1 MILFIVKKPN
11 ASEFQS
17 PDPEGYYNI
26 PINYVENDIN
36 AGNIQLVSWNEVRY
50 KSESGPEKEI
60 KTVKD
65 LFEVV
70 LEVAETDPVCQDMN
84 EQFKLLYKAKDSTE
98 DDIDIFKNFKRFIDN
113 YNPNENIPDDDTRH
127 IFITVY
133 ECWPHPMI
141 GNVALSPECRPQSF
155 MEQYFR
161 NFLVLKNNYNNN
173 KYMSEATTT
182 KIRSMLLN
190 SEITE
195 FTTEEGL
202 RNLTKSNRDQCRM
215 CKDWTE
221 LARAVIG
228 EISSYVSRMLEKI
241 YALELCN
248 SSIFLEEQKKL
259 LEEIVTFKGYKTLLG
274 ESLSFEEIFKCFNEP
289 DKERTLWGY
298 IEYIYRYFKSD
309 WDKIETPKSRWYAF
323 ASFIN
328 TIETNL
334 IKDIN
339 ISDVSPNDQSCIN
352 NIINK
357 SNKIPPV
364 IRCAMVFN
372 AVRKFSYIPVSYLE
386 QSINLC
392 YHSIKLDEETNKK
405 FLDRKCSLDDAESH
419 SFIPLIEVNGSLI
432 RLSSWMRDEYHPTT
446 IAKRHFLMPLW
457 AGPSGHANTLLRNFN
472 YIFNKENDE
481 KEYIRLANI
490 LLPSIFSFWR
500 LYYDKRISGNHTLA
514 ESFEAAFYTESC
526 TSETFKGNRNQ
537 ENLAQELEQFN
548 KINNLL
554 SKHESTLKS
563 YDEVYETL
571 TKITYTDDSSKN
583 IIDVDINGIYSS
595 IGILYR
601 IYKKRYTEK
610 NLSKNI
616 IKLKQAIQNLEKQ
629 LVKKEYDII
638 KWSKDIIYTKKI
650 NEAQAFCTNI
660 AICNASIDGFNKID
674 FPETDTLQHK
684 IASHCI
690 NEIDTFCKMEVS
702 PSTILYSP
710 RLQYIHNRLTTTQ
723 ANQKTFERNEE
734 FNINPPPCLTDKGI
748 VDFVG
753 GMVFNDISI
762 SQPTSNSEINYKAI
776 VNTQSDCWNR
786 LKIFGLQDNQPIE
799 CIVSENNN
807 SLMFQGK
814 IQLDGSF
821 PIGSI
826 SLSLKQLIIGS
837 SLDSDYIS
845 CRLEAS
851 IEANN
856 KTLAVTLY
864 LPLYS
869 GTIDVYG
876 EYENGNVFTIT
887 DLLTIFG
894 LNNVIDPTKILPA
907 SEEIFGNLGLQSL
920 HLNLSDSFQINQI
933 GFVITTEKPWS
944 IIENKISITPVFE
957 IDIDNP
963 FDTTNR
969 NIYCTTTG
977 KWFLGEGENTTEF
990 DVTLTS
996 ELTIYAGLA
1005 QGSVLQFETFTA
1017 LFGIKNTIFP
1027 SRKFTDLSL
1036 MADFKSSNYSFSVAA
1051 EDVYSF
1057 KVGKAELGIEGV
1069 SCSLDFLNGSFGELS
1084 LSGSFKLGE
1093 MELNVYGSY
1102 KGDNSFTFNAD
1113 AFSDLDYSLGKF
1125 ITDISGD
1132 LLYNGGTSSFPD
1144 EYLTVNIRSLNVSY
1158 NSTDHN
1164 FIGDIDLDHVLEIS
1178 SDFAINDIKFHIS
1191 SSDKSPLEFL
1201 IQAHLLVLETQM
1213 TLTLEKNSLGY
1224 RFYGK
1229 ADFIDASGNPTASVK
1244 NILDSFKIDTT
1255 SIPDFICNFY
1265 VRNIS
1270 ACFEIQE
1277 DKNSA
1282 NSKKIITLG
1291 ISTSA
1296 GDLTVSVTF
1305 GNNVE
1310 WSILYKNSGSVNVLE
1325 MPVVGE
1331 LVNTVAPNT
1340 TDLTISN
1347 FEVDASSEKGVFL
1360 RCNAF
1365 GSPCEI
1371 QIYKPDPQ
1379 PAPKQNYRQNVLMQ
1393 SVGSS
1398 GPAFDGTVVWKKFE
1412 PPKTIFIL
1420 SLPKIGLGMD
1430 DGHIAVLLDA
1440 SLNISPLTLSLN
1452 EAGIGVALS
1461 EPIAYKF
1468 YLSGFGV
1475 SFDNGVLSIGGGL
1488 SIGKDEDGNQQYSGL
1503 LSIRFKEIGLTAIG
1517 QYTKIIEQ
1525 DKETA
1530 AICACFSLLAPIG
1543 GIPAFFVKGLA
1554 GGFGYNERLILPS
1567 IEKVNDYFLIKAAMD
1582 GFGKDPNPK
1591 KILDKQV
1598 KAENGQYF
1606 LAAGLKFTTFETIEG
1621 CVLVTVSFGNDF
1633 ELGLLGLAN
1642 LSIPPKVPTN
1652 PIAYAELAIKASVKP
1667 LDGVFSVEAQ
1677 LTNESYILSKKC
1689 KLTGGFAAYAW
1700 FGDNEHSGDFVVTL
1714 GGYHPSYQRPAHYPT
1729 VPRLGLN
1736 WQVDSHTNINGEIYF
1751 AMTPAALMAGG
1762 KLSITYTLGDLK
1774 AWFIAY
1780 ADILMKW
1787 KPFAYDISIGVLVG
1801 ASYTMSLFGIRKTFS
1816 IELGAD
1822 LKLWGPEVQAKV
1834 HISWFIIS
1842 FTISFSEGA
1851 DHSKDSLDWEG
1862 FKSTFLVSPKENDN
1876 LKQSVQNAPLK
1887 DSDDQE
1893 RSDILSISLQGV
1905 IGKTSDGTDIVSA
1918 HQLCISAF
1926 SKIPEN
1932 NENGQAIHVRPAG
1945 KNCNISN
1952 SVMKVVVEND
1962 SITEK
1967 FKCEKIMQNVPAA
1980 LWGEE
1985 TSNNLNGEGLVKDQS
2000 CGKKLSIQSS
2010 AIDLFPKNQFIRLSE
2025 LYKDNIIHC
2034 WNSFVFSKDASWN
2047 LKDGDETIEIFKAN
2061 EITSVTST
2069 TENRKA
2075 FLTTHGLSDKDV
2087 EDISLTEFATNAD
2100 DLLSESI
2107 LIINV

>member
-1 MILFIVKKPN
+1 MILFIVKKFDN
-11 ASEFQS
+11 IYKDGF
-17 PDPEGYYNI
+17 YTI
-26 PINYVENDIN
+26 PIDYGTNDIN
-36 AGNIQLVSWNEVRY
+36 EGNIQLVSWNEVRY

-65 LFEVV
+65 LFEAV
-70 LEVAETDPVCQDMN
+70 LEVAKKDDVCKDMN
-84 EQFKLLYKAKDSTE
+84 EQFHNLYGSYIFSLNQTEGIFERFLADPQKST
-98 DDIDIFKNFKRFIDN
+98 IDETDERYIIKTI
-113 YNPNENIPDDDTRH
+113 
-127 IFITVY
+127 Y

-141 GNVALSPECRPQSF
+141 GNVANSPGCRPQTWDD
-155 MEQYFR
+155 QYIQNWAPFAP
-161 NFLVLKNNYNNN
+161 
-173 KYMSEATTT
+173 KYMSSATKNEIDLLFKDPNTYGLQK
-182 KIRSMLLN
+182 KI
-190 SEITE
+190 
-195 FTTEEGL
+195 
-202 RNLTKSNRDQCRM
+202 KSGRDQCRM

-228 EISSYVSRMLEKI
+228 EISSYISKLLEKI
-241 YALELCN
+241 YALELCQSQRILEKQKELLKKIAKEEAYKYPKEEKLYTLKELFINKWGFDPLEQTEYLKRFFTDLNKLSNKDAKWFGFATIIN
-248 SSIFLEEQKKL
+248 S
-259 LEEIVTFKGYKTLLG
+259 V
-274 ESLSFEEIFKCFNEP
+274 FEEPII
-289 DKERTLWGY
+289 DL
-298 IEYIYRYFKSD
+298 
-309 WDKIETPKSRWYAF
+309 
-323 ASFIN
+323 
-328 TIETNL
+328 ETNQL
-334 IKDIN
+334 NEADTEKIASIKN
-339 ISDVSPNDQSCIN
+339 QCALYPPG
-352 NIINK
+352 II
-357 SNKIPPV
+357 
-364 IRCAMVFN
+364 CAMLFSDIKKYYRISPTINSTEVDDTSD
-372 AVRKFSYIPVSYLE
+372 KFFKHCTI
-386 QSINLC
+386 
-392 YHSIKLDEETNKK
+392 TNKVVK
-405 FLDRKCSLDDAESH
+405 E
-419 SFIPLIEVNGSLI
+419 FIPRLTTGLGHSLY
-432 RLSSWMRDEYHPTT
+432 LGGCMRDEANKSTQT
-446 IAKRHFLMPLW
+446 NRHFLMPLW
-457 AGPSGHANTLLRNFN
+457 AGPSGHANGILAFYNEFFN
-472 YIFNKENDE
+472 TSYPPNELIIPYTPYFNNLTQ
-481 KEYIRLANI
+481 LANVI
-490 LLPSIFSFWR
+490 LPTMFAFWR
-500 LYYDKRISGNHTLA
+500 LYYDKRISSDHTLA
-514 ESFEAAFYTESC
+514 ETYDAIFYTWEKISDKNIQPQYLEEWKNHWNK
-526 TSETFKGNRNQ
+526 TRKDNNKETFN
-537 ENLAQELEQFN
+537 F
-548 KINNLL
+548 INNLIIN
-554 SKHESTLKS
+554 K
-563 YDEVYETL
+563 
-571 TKITYTDDSSKN
+571 KIAEYKDCWDT
-583 IIDVDINGIYSS
+583 IDTEIYYKTEYGQYKRKIYGLYSPV
-595 IGILYR
+595 GVMYR
-601 IYKKRYTEK
+601 IYQKHYDSTKS
-610 NLSKNI
+610 LAQNI
-616 IKLKQAIQNLEKQ
+616 SAL
-629 LVKKEYDII
+629 KKEIERLEDELI
-638 KWSKDIIYTKKI
+638 KKGKIVIQWSKDVITTNKEIKDTASSVLTNLKITNQNVPSAPIVAEQKNPQPEKKKLFQNMAVLQAEQSSRI
-650 NEAQAFCTNI
+650 QYLYNQITNAQAHQT
-660 AICNASIDGFNKID
+660 D
-674 FPETDTLQHK
+674 F
-684 IASHCI
+684 
-690 NEIDTFCKMEVS
+690 
-702 PSTILYSP
+702 
-710 RLQYIHNRLTTTQ
+710 
-723 ANQKTFERNEE
+723 TFERNEE
-734 FNINPPPCLTDKGI
+734 FNINPPPCLTDAGI
-748 VDFVG
+748 ADFVG
-753 GMVFNDISI
+753 GMKFNISEV
-762 SQPTSNSEINYKAI
+762 SQISNSEINYKAI

-799 CIVSENNN
+799 CAVSENND
-807 SLMFQGK
+807 SLMFQGE

-821 PIGSI
+821 SIGSI
-826 SLSLKQLIIGS
+826 SLSLNQLIIGS

-851 IEANN
+851 IDANN

-869 GTIDVYG
+869 GSIDVYG
-876 EYENGNVFTIT
+876 EYEDNNVFTFQ
-887 DLLTIFG
+887 DLFNTFG
-894 LNNVIDPTKILPA
+894 LSDIKPEDFLPA

-920 HLNLSDSFQINQI
+920 HFCLTDSFSISQIRFIISTQ
-933 GFVITTEKPWS
+933 KPWS
-944 IIENKISITPVFE
+944 IMPDKISITPVFE

-963 FDTTNR
+963 FDATNR
-969 NIYCTTTG
+969 NIYCTATG

-1005 QGSVLQFETFTA
+1005 QGSVLHLDQFVN
-1017 LFGIKNTIFP
+1017 LFAQGVSFP
-1027 SRKFTDLSL
+1027 SITFTDLSL
-1036 MADFKSSNYSFSVAA
+1036 MADFKSNNYSFSVAA

-1132 LLYNGGTSSFPD
+1132 LLYDGGTSSFPD

-1158 NSTDHN
+1158 NSADHN
-1164 FIGDIDLDHVLEIS
+1164 FIGNIDLDHVLEIS
-1178 SDFAINDIKFHIS
+1178 SDFAINDIKLHIS

-1265 VRNIS
+1265 VKNIS

-1282 NSKKIITLG
+1282 NSKKIITLE

-1296 GDLTVSVTF
+1296 GDLKVSVTF

-1310 WSILYKNSGSVNVLE
+1310 WSILYKNSSSVNVLE

-1331 LVNTVAPNT
+1331 LVNTVAPST

-1371 QIYKPDPQ
+1371 QIYTPDPQ
-1379 PAPKQNYRQNVLMQ
+1379 PAPKQNYRQNVLMR

-1430 DGHIAVLLDA
+1430 NGYVAVLLDA

-1461 EPIAYKF
+1461 EPIAFKF

-1530 AICACFSLLAPIG
+1530 ALCACFALLAPLG

-1598 KAENGQYF
+1598 KAENGQFF

-1621 CVLVTVSFGNDF
+1621 CMIVTVSFGNDF

-1652 PIAYAELAIKASVKP
+1652 PIAYAQLAIKASVKP

-1700 FGDNEHSGDFVVTL
+1700 FGKNEHSGDFVVTL
-1714 GGYHPSYQRPAHYPT
+1714 GGYHPSYQRPAYYPT

-1816 IELGAD
+1816 VELGAD

-1905 IGKTSDGTDIVSA
+1905 IGKTSDEIDIVSA
-1918 HQLCISAF
+1918 QQFGILAF

-1932 NENGQAIHVRPAG
+1932 NANGQAIHVRPAG
-1945 KNCNISN
+1945 KDCNIYN
-1952 SVMKVVVEND
+1952 SVMNVVVEND
-1962 SITEK
+1962 EITGK
-1967 FKCEKIMQNVPAA
+1967 FTCEKIQQNIPAA
-1980 LWGEE
+1980 LWGED
-1985 TSNNLNGEGLVKDQS
+1985 TSDNLNGEGLVKDQS

-2010 AIDLFPKNQFIRLSE
+2010 VLDLFPNTQFIQLSV
-2025 LYKDNIIHC
+2025 LYENNIIEC
-2034 WNSFVFSKDASWN
+2034 KDSFVFSKDASWN

-2061 EITSVTST
+2061 ETNEIA
-2069 TENRKA
+2069 NIRKA
-2075 FLTTHGLSDKDV
+2075 FLKQQGIKD
-2087 EDISLTEFATNAD
+2087 EDIEGIGLTEFAMKAD
-2100 DLLSESI
+2100 NWLSESI

>member
-1 MILFIVKKPN
+1 MILFIVNKNKLK
-11 ASEFQS
+11 EICK
-17 PDPEGYYNI
+17 EGFYTI
-26 PINYVENDIN
+26 PVDYGTNDIN
-36 AGNIQLVSWNEVRY
+36 EGNIQLISWNEARY
-50 KSESGPEKEI
+50 KLAESTPEKQI

-65 LFEVV
+65 LFEAV
-70 LEVAETDPVCQDMN
+70 LEVAKKDDVCKDMN
-84 EQFKLLYKAKDSTE
+84 EQFHNLYKRY
-98 DDIDIFKNFKRFIDN
+98 IFNLNKKITDGLFEKFL
-113 YNPNENIPDDDTRH
+113 ENPDDPAITDSNERY
-127 IFITVY
+127 IIKTVY

-141 GNVALSPECRPQSF
+141 GNVANSPGCRPQTF
-155 MEQYFR
+155 REQYSTNWARF
-161 NFLVLKNNYNNN
+161 NE
-173 KYMSEATTT
+173 KYMSQTT
-182 KIRSMLLN
+182 KLKINEMSKPQSNIGLKK
-190 SEITE
+190 EI
-195 FTTEEGL
+195 
-202 RNLTKSNRDQCRM
+202 KSGRDQCRM

-228 EISSYVSRMLEKI
+228 EISSYISKLLEKI
-241 YALELCN
+241 YALELCQSTTLATN
-248 SSIFLEEQKKL
+248 QINLLENLIKYNQFKRKVYLTRSIYEYGYLEELSLYDLFMSYFENKKNVFIYPRNRRTKLENQTYSNPQKIFF
-259 LEEIVTFKGYKTLLG
+259 EIT
-274 ESLSFEEIFKCFNEP
+274 
-289 DKERTLWGY
+289 
-298 IEYIYRYFKSD
+298 EYIHHYFKNQLSQF
-309 WDKIETPKSRWYAF
+309 ETKEKKWCAF
-323 ASFIN
+323 ASLIN
-328 TIETNL
+328 SVITNKIELSVPAELNPQIESLLKQSGLLPPNMLRAMIFNDIRKLAYVEDDDPNRYSIKIDEKNSNYFKKCSTIEAA
-334 IKDIN
+334 
-339 ISDVSPNDQSCIN
+339 
-352 NIINK
+352 
-357 SNKIPPV
+357 SN
-364 IRCAMVFN
+364 
-372 AVRKFSYIPVSYLE
+372 E
-386 QSINLC
+386 
-392 YHSIKLDEETNKK
+392 
-405 FLDRKCSLDDAESH
+405 
-419 SFIPLIEVNGSLI
+419 FIPQLTNTSSGKDML
-432 RLSSWMRDEYHPTT
+432 LWSWMRNEKHETT
-446 IAKRHFLMPLW
+446 IANRHFLMPLW
-457 AGPSGHANTLLRNFN
+457 AGPSGHAHGILNFYININ
-472 YIFNKENDE
+472 YKKKAASTI
-481 KEYIRLANI
+481 ANI
-490 LLPSIFSFWR
+490 VLPSMFAFWR
-500 LYYDKRISGNHTLA
+500 LYYDKRISGVHTLA
-514 ESFEAAFYTESC
+514 ETFEASFNHIYAKQEILPWIRVSSQKEDYNFYFNSINTALNTDASLKKDISYGDDAWESLEYSYKYDIYR
-526 TSETFKGNRNQ
+526 SEYKYMVIFSPVG
-537 ENLAQELEQFN
+537 
-548 KINNLL
+548 
-554 SKHESTLKS
+554 
-563 YDEVYETL
+563 VM
-571 TKITYTDDSSKN
+571 
-583 IIDVDINGIYSS
+583 
-595 IGILYR
+595 YR
-601 IYKKRYTEK
+601 IYKKHYKSEK
-610 NLSKNI
+610 TLAENIKSLKDIIQDLENTLKEDGKLVIQWSKNI
-616 IKLKQAIQNLEKQ
+616 CA
-629 LVKKEYDII
+629 
-638 KWSKDIIYTKKI
+638 TKNKI
-650 NEAQAFCTNI
+650 PEETETNI
-660 AICNASIDGFNKID
+660 LSN
-674 FPETDTLQHK
+674 LQ
-684 IASHCI
+684 ISRTIISQAPAA
-690 NEIDTFCKMEVS
+690 TVS
-702 PSTILYSP
+702 SSKQPIEKNSFHIMATTPSEQYSP
-710 RLQYIHNRLTTTQ
+710 RLQYILDKVTAAQTHQTTF
-723 ANQKTFERNEE
+723 TFERNEE
-734 FNINPPPCLTDKGI
+734 FNINPPPCLTDAGI
-748 VDFVG
+748 IDFVG
-753 GMVFNDISI
+753 GMIFNISEV
-762 SQPTSNSEINYKAI
+762 SQTSNSEISYKAT

-786 LKIFGLQDNQPIE
+786 LKIFGLKENQSIN
-799 CIVSENNN
+799 CTVSEKND
-807 SLMFQGK
+807 SLMFQGE
-814 IQLDGSF
+814 IQLVGNFS
-821 PIGSI
+821 IGNI
-826 SLSLKQLIIGS
+826 SLSLDKLTIES
-837 SLDSDYIS
+837 SLDSDYIG
-845 CRLEAS
+845 CKLDAS
-851 IEANN
+851 INHGD

-869 GTIDVYG
+869 GSIDVYG

-963 FDTTNR
+963 FEATNR
-969 NIYCTTTG
+969 NIYCAATG
-977 KWFLGEGENTTEF
+977 RWFLGEGDNKSEF
-990 DVTLTS
+990 DVSVTS
-996 ELTIYAGLA
+996 DLTIYAGLA
-1005 QGSVLQFETFTA
+1005 QGSVLHLDEFVN
-1017 LFGIKNTIFP
+1017 LFAQGVSFP
-1027 SRKFTDLSL
+1027 SITFTDLSL
-1036 MADFKSSNYSFSVAA
+1036 MADFNSNNYSFSIAA
-1051 EDVYSF
+1051 EDIYTF
-1057 KVGKAELGIEGV
+1057 KVGNAEFGIEGA
-1069 SCSLDFLNGSFGELS
+1069 SCSLDFQNGSFGQVS

-1132 LLYNGGTSSFPD
+1132 LLYDGGTSSFPD

-1158 NSTDHN
+1158 NSADHN
-1164 FIGDIDLDHVLEIS
+1164 FIGNIDLDHVLEIS
-1178 SDFAINDIKFHIS
+1178 SDFAINDIKLHIS

-1265 VRNIS
+1265 VKNIS

-1282 NSKKIITLG
+1282 NSKKIITLE

-1296 GDLTVSVTF
+1296 GDLKVSVTF

-1310 WSILYKNSGSVNVLE
+1310 WSILYKNSSSVNVLE

-1371 QIYKPDPQ
+1371 QIYTPDPQ
-1379 PAPKQNYRQNVLMQ
+1379 PAPKQNYRQNVLMR

-1430 DGHIAVLLDA
+1430 NGYVAVLLDA

-1461 EPIAYKF
+1461 EPIAFKF

-1530 AICACFSLLAPIG
+1530 ALCACFALLAPLG

-1652 PIAYAELAIKASVKP
+1652 PIAYAQLAIKASVKP

-1700 FGDNEHSGDFVVTL
+1700 FGKNEHSGDFVVTL

-1736 WQVDSHTNINGEIYF
+1736 WQVDSHLNINGEIYF

-1816 IELGAD
+1816 VELGAD

-1905 IGKTSDGTDIVSA
+1905 IGKTSDEIDIVSA
-1918 HQLCISAF
+1918 QQFGILAF

-1932 NENGQAIHVRPAG
+1932 NANGQAIHVRPAG
-1945 KNCNISN
+1945 KDCNIYN
-1952 SVMKVVVEND
+1952 SVMNVVVEND
-1962 SITEK
+1962 EITGK
-1967 FKCEKIMQNVPAA
+1967 FTCEKIQQNIPAA
-1980 LWGEE
+1980 LWGED
-1985 TSNNLNGEGLVKDQS
+1985 TSDNLNGEGLVKDQS

-2010 AIDLFPKNQFIRLSE
+2010 VLDLFPNTQFIQLSV
-2025 LYKDNIIHC
+2025 LYENNIIEC
-2034 WNSFVFSKDASWN
+2034 KDSFVFSKDASWN

-2061 EITSVTST
+2061 ETNEIA
-2069 TENRKA
+2069 NIRKA
-2075 FLTTHGLSDKDV
+2075 FLKQQGIKD
-2087 EDISLTEFATNAD
+2087 EDIEGIGLTEFAMKAND
-2100 DLLSESI
+2100 WLSESI